1 MKKVIPKKIM
11 KRNFDELGLLL
22 WVAQLSH
29 TPSQSTH
36 EVTILP
42 FNKPKLKIKNPKRQW
57 QNCEDKGNI

>member
-1 MKKVIPKKIM
+1 M